1 MKVPA
6 HANGLVDVTVDLG
19 NGDPLYK
26 VTKANAFRY
35 GPNPAAP
42 GSGGAGSANGGNG
55 QHYRGSRPG
64 GTLANTGDSL
74 TILLFAAGVL
84 IAGAL
89 TFIIGIRLRK
99 DWQV

>member
-6 HANGLVDVTVDLG
+6 HANGLVDITVDLG

-35 GPNPAAP
+35 GPSPATP
-42 GSGGAGSANGGNG
+42 GSGGAGSTNGGNG
-55 QHYRGSRPG
+55 QRYRGSRPG
-64 GTLANTGDSL
+64 GNLANTGDNL
-74 TILLFAAGVL
+74 TILLFTAGIL

-89 TFIIGIRLRK
+89 TLIIGVRFRK
-99 DWQV
+99 DWQA